1 MDIADVTLFHAPN
14 SGGVRTYLEAKRRRL
29 ARFSDIRHYLVKPGD
44 GPAEDP
50 ETITVPAMPLP
61 FSDGYRF
68 PLRRQGFVR
77 ELLRIA
83 PDVIEA
89 GDPYVPAWAALQA
102 GRKLGVPV
110 VGFYHSD
117 VIRLFGNRLGPA
129 VTPALRLYVRLLY
142 RQFDL
147 VIAPSQVMA
156 DQLERCGIPDVQVQ
170 PLGVDLKRFSPA
182 NRSEGL
188 RRELGIDEQ
197 TRLLVFAGRGSR
209 EKNLPVLLETA
220 KRLGP
225 GYHLLLVGS
234 GMPHRVPDNVSVINH
249 FCQPDTVARVLA
261 SADALVHAGDQE
273 TFGLVIL
280 EAMASGTPV
289 AVVNAG
295 ALPELVPP
303 DCGVLA
309 RPNDPSD
316 MARAVRELFSRGSQ
330 TLGANARRFVEKHHD
345 WDVVVANLV
354 RQYQAVAGLKVPARL
369 GWTHG

>member
-1 MDIADVTLFHAPN
+1 VDIADVTLFHAPN

-29 ARFSDIRHYLVKPGD
+29 TRFPDIRHYLVKPGD
-44 GPAEDP
+44 GEGADG
-50 ETITVPAMPLP
+50 ETITVPAVPLP

-83 PDVIEA
+83 PDIIEA

-117 VIRLFGNRLGPA
+117 VIRLFSNRLGPA
-129 VTPALRLYVRLLY
+129 ITPALRLYVRLLY

-147 VIAPSQVMA
+147 VLAPSRVMA
-156 DQLERCGIPDVQVQ
+156 DQLERCGIPGVQVQ
-170 PLGVDLKRFSPA
+170 PLGVDLKRFNPA
-182 NRSEGL
+182 NRSDEL

-220 KRLGP
+220 RRLGP
-225 GYHLLLVGS
+225 RYHLLLVGS
-234 GMPHRVPDNVSVINH
+234 SMPRRVPGNVSVVNH
-249 FCQPDTVARVLA
+249 FCEPDRVARILA

-295 ALPELVPP
+295 ALPELVPD
-303 DCGVLA
+303 DCGTLA

-316 MARAVRELFSRGSQ
+316 MARAVRELFSRGSEA
-330 TLGANARRFVEKHHD
+330 LGGNARRFVEQHHD
-345 WDVVVANLV
+345 WDVIVASLV
-354 RQYQAVAGLKVPARL
+354 RQYRAVAGQRVPARL
-369 GWTHG
+369 EWSHG